1 MLFRSLAVGATFS
14 MGLKADG
21 TVWTWGNNEFGQLG
35 NGRFTGT
42 ATYPRKLSGLENIIK
57 IAAAGYSAYALDKD
71 GKVYAWGKNNCG
83 QLGIGKDTTAN
94 KTIDQCTPQAVLTQ
108 DGAEELSGIVA
119 IAAGGNSDTS
129 TFALALDGAEI
140 GRASCRE
147 RV

>member
-1 MLFRSLAVGATFS
+1 MRSLS
-14 MGLKADG
+14 
-21 TVWTWGNNEFGQLG
+21 
-35 NGRFTGT
+35 GRKNLCLIFKKPGT
-42 ATYPRKLSGLENIIK
+42 ATYPRKVSGLENIIK

-129 TFALALDGAEI
+129 TFALALDATGQVYAWGYNDYKQVTKSSENSY
-140 GRASCRE
+140 ALP
-147 RV
+147 